1 MKPLASVYA
10 PRPAELSVLGL
21 CGSLRTGSVNR
32 KLLHAAA
39 ALAPNH
45 MTLSIYEGLGA
56 LPHYNADIDEPGKS
70 GAGVESLRQEISQSD
85 GILIVTP
92 EYNFS
97 VPGVLKNAIDW
108 ASRPA
113 RASALWEK
121 PAAIMGASES
131 ILGSARAQ
139 GALRPVLHS
148 LAMPVLLEPEFFLTH
163 ASQRFRGDE
172 LGDDM
177 TRDLLRTFMTRFA
190 DWIERDQVIT
200 DSPQDAA

>member
-1 MKPLASVYA
+1 
-10 PRPAELSVLGL
+10 
-21 CGSLRTGSVNR
+21 VNR

-39 ALAPNH
+39 ALAPAH
-45 MTLSIYEGLGA
+45 ITLSIYEGLGA
-56 LPHYNADIDEPGKS
+56 LPHYNADVDEPGKS
-70 GAGVESLRQEISQSD
+70 GAEVESLREEIARSD

-97 VPGVLKNAIDW
+97 IPGVLKNALDW

-121 PAAIMGASES
+121 PAAMMGASES

-148 LAMPVLLEPEFFLTH
+148 MAMPVLLEPEFFLAQ
-163 ASQRFRGDE
+163 ASQRFDGDD
-172 LGDDM
+172 LNDDM
-177 TRDLLRTFMTRFA
+177 TRTLLRTFMTRFA
-190 DWIERDQVIT
+190 DWIERT
-200 DSPQDAA
+200 KS

>member
-1 MKPLASVYA
+1 MEPLASTSA
-10 PRPAELSVLGL
+10 ASPRELSVLGL
-21 CGSLRTGSVNR
+21 CGSLRAGSVNR
-32 KLLHAAA
+32 KLLQAAA
-39 ALAPNH
+39 AVAPAH
-45 MTLSIYEGLGA
+45 VTLSMYEGLGA
-56 LPHYNADIDEPGKS
+56 LPHYNADIDQPGKA
-70 GAGVESLRQEISQSD
+70 GAGVESLRQEIAQSD

-97 VPGVLKNAIDW
+97 VPGGLKNAIDW

-148 LAMPVLLEPEFFLTH
+148 LAMPVLLEPEFFMAQ
-163 ASQRFRGDE
+163 ASQRFDRDE
-172 LGDDM
+172 LNDET
-177 TRDLLRTFMTRFA
+177 TRDLLRTFMARFA
-190 DWIERDQVIT
+190 DWIEKAK
-200 DSPQDAA
+200 S